1 VDCPCPCVSDILR
14 GVDVAEEH
22 KARRGL
28 QHPLLKG
35 RAADKLDAVCTVVG
49 GIEDP
54 IGRTVHGKDVKSLR
68 DEVPDSADGAAVL
81 HIRPVTIAWREGRAP
96 NTEATYVP
104 LLVDEG
110 VDTEVLD
117 EAPRDETPLKGSVVV
132 AWNEDLVGDW
142 KRGEPLDETSELALI
157 EVRVPLVGG
166 VTGVDD
172 DVDAT
177 GDGEAPVEGVG
188 VRDVPYFHDCSCCIS
203 SSSSSQTQPTRPS
216 RRIQEMFHFIPVLCL
231 VSRNTATVPTG

>member
-1 VDCPCPCVSDILR
+1 MEGSCPCVSDVLC

-28 QHPLLKG
+28 QHPLSKG

-49 GIEDP
+49 GIEDSV
-54 IGRTVHGKDVKSLR
+54 GRTVHGKDVKSLR
-68 DEVPDSADGAAVL
+68 DEVPDSADGAADL
-81 HIRPVTIAWREGRAP
+81 HIRPVTVAWRERRAP
-96 NTEATYVP
+96 DADAADGL
-104 LLVDEG
+104 LLVDEE

-132 AWNEDLVGDW
+132 TWNEDLVGDW
-142 KRGEPLDETSELALI
+142 KRGEPLDEASELALI

-172 DVDAT
+172 DVDAA
-177 GDGEAPVEGVG
+177 GDGETPVKVVG
-188 VRDVPYFHDCSCCIS
+188 VRDVPDFHDCSCCIS

-216 RRIQEMFHFIPVLCL
+216 RRIQEMFHFIPALCL
-231 VSRNTATVPTG
+231 VSRKTAAVPTG